1 MKQQSTRERMLDN
14 LESRIKEIKEANGN
28 EEKRE
33 EFEQGIL
40 AVSKKLHYKIE
51 LSWGGPADWLE
62 VITDEDNKEI
72 EDIIY
77 HFADWNTHE
86 EEYLNNEE
94 FKETRQFIEPF
105 IIN

>member
-1 MKQQSTRERMLDN
+1 MEKESTRERMIEHMKD
-14 LESRIKEIKEANGN
+14 RMKEIKEANGN

-33 EFEQGIL
+33 KFGQSIL
-40 AVSKKLHYKIE
+40 AVSKRIHYKIE

-62 VITDEDNKEI
+62 ILVDEDNKEI

-77 HFADWNTHE
+77 YFADWYVHE
-86 EEYLNNEE
+86 QESLNDEE
-94 FKETRQFIEPF
+94 FEEVRQFIEPF

>member
-1 MKQQSTRERMLDN
+1 MEKQSTRGIIIDHMKSRM
-14 LESRIKEIKEANGN
+14 KEIKKANKD

-33 EFEQGIL
+33 EFEQNIL
-40 AVSKKLHYKIE
+40 AISKKLHYKVE

-62 VITDEDNKEI
+62 VIADENNKEI

-77 HFADWNTHE
+77 HFADWGTHE
-86 EEYLNNEE
+86 EECLNNEE
-94 FKETRQFIEPF
+94 FEEVRQFVESF